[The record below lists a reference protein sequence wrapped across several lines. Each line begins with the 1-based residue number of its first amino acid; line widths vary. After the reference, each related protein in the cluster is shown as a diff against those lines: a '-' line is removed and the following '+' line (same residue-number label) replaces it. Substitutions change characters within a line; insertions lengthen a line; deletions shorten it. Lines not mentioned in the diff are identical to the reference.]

1 MAVTDG
7 EGRRVLGWG
16 PRGVVVGCG
25 GRYEGEFRDGK
36 QHGQGTF
43 TDADGDR

>member
-16 PRGVVVGCG
+16 PRGFVVGCG
-25 GRYEGEFRDGK
+25 GRYEGEFRDDK
-36 QHGQGTF
+36 IHGQGTH
-43 TDADGDR
+43 TWASGNR